1 MLLRVRNLVRAGLLV
16 GLLLTAGAGLA
27 ADRDGVDL
35 SGRTLMGY
43 VEKIVLLPEGLTLK
57 ARLDT
62 GANTASLHADNIEE
76 FERDGERWVRFDF
89 DHGGRDPVEIEA
101 PIERR
106 VRIARHSGEDQR
118 RAVVNLPFCLNGQRH
133 EAQFSLIDRDELT
146 YPALLG
152 RRFLRDVA
160 VIDPS
165 TRYLTQPNCPSGEA
179 PAKAADEDTPQ

>member
-1 MLLRVRNLVRAGLLV
+1 MLRVRSLLRTGLLV
-16 GLLLTAGAGLA
+16 GLLLAAGASLA
-27 ADRDGVDL
+27 ADREGVDL

-76 FERDGERWVRFDF
+76 FERDGEHWVRFDF
-89 DHGGRDPVEIEA
+89 DHGGRDAVQIEA

-106 VRIARHSGEDQR
+106 VRIARHSGKDQR

-133 EAQFSLIDRDELT
+133 HAQFSLIDRDELT

-160 VIDPS
+160 VVDPAA
-165 TRYLTQPNCPSGEA
+165 RYLTQPECPSTEP
-179 PAKAADEDTPQ
+179 PAERTDEDAAP